1 MQNLQVNEQR
11 NKSREVFTF
20 TKQHSKSKKA
30 TITFKPWEIDLFI
43 EFSESLL
50 NKKNP
55 RQKQGTYFKKS
66 NKMPSDVIYLKSFLL
81 ARYQYD
87 EPKPL
92 IEKYNFI
99 LDEFYKLSINQF
111 YNLFKYLKINNI
123 LVLNSD
129 SLFRVLDKSN
139 TIKNNLKEKD
149 TINKNSDFL
158 TIIL

>member
-1 MQNLQVNEQR
+1 MY
-11 NKSREVFTF
+11 TF
-20 TKQHSKSKKA
+20 TKQLSKSKKA

-50 NKKNP
+50 SKKNP

-66 NKMPSDVIYLKSFLL
+66 NKMPIDVIFLKSFLL

-87 EPKPL
+87 DPKPL

-99 LDEFYKLSINQF
+99 IDEFYKLSINQF
-111 YNLFKYLKINNI
+111 YNIFQYIKLHNI
-123 LVLNSD
+123 SELD
-129 SLFRVLDKSN
+129 SNTIFRMLDKSN
-139 TIKNNLKEKD
+139 NLKNNLTEKD
-149 TINKNSDFL
+149 TTNKNSAFL

>member
-1 MQNLQVNEQR
+1 M
-11 NKSREVFTF
+11 
-20 TKQHSKSKKA
+20 KQLSKSKKA
-30 TITFKPWEIDLFI
+30 IITFKNWEIDLFI

-50 NKKNP
+50 SKKNP
-55 RQKQGTYFKKS
+55 KQKQGTYFKKS
-66 NKMPSDVIYLKSFLL
+66 NKMPSDVIFLKSFLL

-87 EPKPL
+87 DQKPL

-111 YNLFKYLKINNI
+111 YNIFKCLKINNI
-123 LVLNSD
+123 LELNSD
-129 SLFRVLDKSN
+129 TLFRVLEKSN
-139 TIKNNLKEKD
+139 NLKNNLKEKD

>member
-1 MQNLQVNEQR
+1 MY
-11 NKSREVFTF
+11 TF
-20 TKQHSKSKKA
+20 TKQLSKSRKV

-50 NKKNP
+50 YKKNQ

-66 NKMPSDVIYLKSFLL
+66 NKMPIDVIYLKSFLL

-87 EPKPL
+87 DPKPL

-111 YNLFKYLKINNI
+111 YNLFNYLKINNI
-123 LVLNSD
+123 LELNSD
-129 SLFRVLDKSN
+129 TLFRVIDKSN
-139 TIKNNLKEKD
+139 TLKNNLTEKD

-158 TIIL
+158 NIIL